1 MHLPAQGHGPARST
15 AEPHRPLLAVI
26 LGGLVI
32 VIGLGSVT
40 GLFLLRPNAD
50 DVATAPD
57 PYGGEAVEILDA
69 TVTGVDVFDCGDE
82 TMIDGFR
89 MTSRDCANVTADST
103 DGVIEFQL
111 DATRFDAGIEI
122 GDQVRVS
129 RIDVPDEEPTYM
141 FYEFERSS
149 MLIVLTL
156 MFVVLVLIVA
166 RWRGLFAILGV
177 GVTVGTLVAFV
188 LPAILG
194 GVNPLAVTV
203 VASAA
208 IMIVVLYLAHGVSIR
223 TTSALLGTLFGLA
236 LTAVLGAWATGATHL
251 TGLGGE
257 DDMVLQAIAPE
268 MRLSGVVAAS
278 MVVAGLGVLN
288 DVTVTQASA
297 VWELR
302 RVQPAAGRVELF
314 LSAMRIGRD
323 HIASSVYTLVFAY
336 AGSAMT
342 VLLLITA
349 YDRSLIEMATTEGI
363 AQEIVRTL
371 VGAIGLVLAVPGT
384 TALAALLCPKPVMH
398 ATPSA

>member
-1 MHLPAQGHGPARST
+1 VLGALVFAIGAGAV
-15 AEPHRPLLAVI
+15 AGLLA
-26 LGGLVI
+26 
-32 VIGLGSVT
+32 
-40 GLFLLRPNAD
+40 LRPDPD
-50 DVATAPD
+50 DVVTAPD
-57 PYGGEAVEILDA
+57 PYGGETVEILDA
-69 TVTGVDVFDCGDE
+69 TVTDLEVFDCGDE

-89 MTSRDCANVTADST
+89 MTSRDCANVTADSV
-103 DGVIEFQL
+103 DGVITFQL
-111 DATRFDAGIEI
+111 DATRFDAGIEV
-122 GDQVRVS
+122 GDEVRVS
-129 RIDVPDEEPTYM
+129 RIDVDGEEPTYM
-141 FYEFERSS
+141 FYEFKRSAS
-149 MLIVLTL
+149 LVVLTAV
-156 MFVVLVLIVA
+156 FVVLVLIVA

-203 VASAA
+203 VGSTA

-223 TTSALLGTLFGLA
+223 TTSALLGTLVGLA
-236 LTAVLGAWATGATHL
+236 LTATLGAWATGATHL

-302 RVQPAAGRVELF
+302 RLQPAANRLELF

-349 YDRSLIEMATTEGI
+349 YDRSLVEMATTEGI

-384 TALAALLCPKPVMH
+384 TALAAMLCPKPVVR
-398 ATPSA
+398 TTQGT